1 MVILLFIIGY
11 LFLLVVSVR
20 VVQSPYAPR
29 EMERRLRTT
38 SRGHYSLDEMRYLYN
53 RSVDFA
59 RWTLGSVLLVI
70 FTLLIYANYGL
81 WVVCVLVLLAIILRV
96 QSARYLGATR
106 LAKFLYAKREKNI
119 LKLMSQSSGVF
130 DFLLGR
136 RSIAE
141 HRLGSREEL
150 NDLITQAQTVLSAE
164 ERQLLLASLNF
175 NDKVVYDYMTPSD
188 EVTAVAADEMVGPLV
203 LDDLFKT
210 KAQVFPVI
218 EGSLDRTVGVLE
230 IKELFTLRNKK
241 SHSARDLMTSGV
253 SAVEAQ
259 QDMLTA
265 LRLLLSEGSR
275 LAIVVDRNRKAVGM
289 ITLVSLIERL
299 IGESHDSAR

>member
-59 RWTLGSVLLVI
+59 RWTLGSVLLII

-81 WVVCVLVLLAIILRV
+81 WLVCVLVLLAIILRV

-141 HRLGSREEL
+141 YRLGSREEL

-175 NDKVVYDYMTPSD
+175 NDKVVYDCMIPAE
-188 EVTAVAADEMVGPLV
+188 EVVSVAADEIVGPLV
-203 LDDLFKT
+203 LDDLFKSGQ
-210 KAQVFPVI
+210 QVFPVV
-218 EGSLDRTVGVLE
+218 ERRLDHAIGVLE
-230 IKELFTLRNKK
+230 IKELLTLRSKK
-241 SHSARDLMTSGV
+241 SQTARDLMASGI
-253 SAVEAQ
+253 SLIDEQ
-259 QDMLTA
+259 QSLLAA
-265 LRLLLSEGSR
+265 LGVLLHEGSR
-275 LAIVVDRNRKAVGM
+275 LAVVVGVDGVAVGVVALND
-289 ITLVSLIERL
+289 IVGRLV
-299 IGESHDSAR
+299 GQ